1 MKKIPLNLSEYAEE
15 AFKMLENGG
24 LLVSSIGKNNKANV
38 MTIGWW
44 LLGRSYH
51 DHPVSVIAI
60 RPATYTFK
68 LLEEVPEYVISV
80 PTPELREAVDICG
93 TASGRDIDKFEV
105 TGLTPIKSEH
115 VKPPSI
121 KECPINIECR
131 IYHKERPPHMILTP
145 EHRMKP
151 LTAQHTIYFS
161 EVLGTYRLY

>member
-80 PTPELREAVDICG
+80 PTPELRESLD
-93 TASGRDIDKFEV
+93 SH
-105 TGLTPIKSEH
+105 L
-115 VKPPSI
+115 
-121 KECPINIECR
+121 
-131 IYHKERPPHMILTP
+131 
-145 EHRMKP
+145 
-151 LTAQHTIYFS
+151 
-161 EVLGTYRLY
+161 